1 MKFVPTVVTRGIS
14 RQALL
19 VSKASPELLLVA
31 GIAGMVGSTVLACRA
46 TLKMD
51 KVLDEG
57 KMKLD
62 LAKTL
67 QHDDYSESD
76 RHRDISLIHFQ
87 TGVRVVR
94 LYAPAIGVGLLSV
107 AALTKSNAILTQR
120 ATALAAAY
128 TALDQG
134 FRQYR
139 ARVIDKYGEEADQ
152 ELRYGIEK
160 REIEDPET
168 GEKSVQVTVP
178 GDPSIYARFFDETND
193 SWSRDPE
200 VNLFFLKSQQNYA
213 NDLLHANGH
222 IFLNEVY
229 DLIGLDRSKAGQV
242 VGWLYTSNGSTDN
255 FVDFGIF
262 NSDSEK
268 ARHFVNGFESAILL
282 DFNVDGVIYD
292 QIEHGM
298 MEVMLPWRRNKQLSR

>member
-1 MKFVPTVVTRGIS
+1 MKFVPAAVTRQVG
-14 RQALL
+14 RHALL

-31 GIAGMVGSTVLACRA
+31 GMAGMVGSTVLACRA
-46 TLKMD
+46 TLKVD
-51 KVLDEG
+51 KILSESKD
-57 KMKLD
+57 KMT
-62 LAKTL
+62 LANSL
-67 QHDDYSESD
+67 QHDDYSETD
-76 RHRDISLIHFQ
+76 RMRDRTLIRYQ
-87 TGVRVVR
+87 TAVAIGRQ
-94 LYAPAIGVGLLSV
+94 YAPAIGVGLLSL

-139 ARVIDKYGEEADQ
+139 ARVIDRYGEEADQ
-152 ELRYGIEK
+152 ELRYGIETK
-160 REIEDPET
+160 EIEDPET

-213 NDLLHANGH
+213 NDLLKANGH

-242 VGWLYTSNGSTDN
+242 VGWLWTSNGTTDN

-262 NSDSEK
+262 NAESMK
-268 ARHFVNGFESAILL
+268 ARHFVNGYEGAILL

-298 MEVMLPWRRNKQLSR
+298 MEVMLPWRRNKQLNR

>member
-1 MKFVPTVVTRGIS
+1 MKFVPTVVTRQIS

-57 KMKLD
+57 KVKLD
-62 LAKTL
+62 IAKTL

-76 RHRDISLIHFQ
+76 RRRDVSLIHFQ
-87 TGVRVVR
+87 TGVRVVK
-94 LYAPAIGVGLLSV
+94 LYGPAVGVGLLSI

-168 GEKSVQVTVP
+168 GEKSVQVTVS
-178 GDPSIYARFFDETND
+178 GDSSIYARFFDETND

-200 VNLFFLKSQQNYA
+200 VNMFFLKSQQNYA

-262 NSDSEK
+262 NADSEK
-268 ARHFVNGFESAILL
+268 ARHFVNGHESAILL

-298 MEVMLPWRRNKQLSR
+298 MEVALPWRRNKQLSR

>member
-1 MKFVPTVVTRGIS
+1 MKFVPAVITRTVS
-14 RQALL
+14 RNALL

-51 KVLDEG
+51 KMLDEG
-57 KMKLD
+57 KAKLD

-76 RHRDISLIHFQ
+76 RSRDVSLIYFQ
-87 TGVRVVR
+87 TGVKVVR
-94 LYAPAIGVGLLSV
+94 AYAPAVGVGLLGI

-139 ARVIDKYGEEADQ
+139 ARVIEKYGEEEDQ
-152 ELRYGIEK
+152 KLRYGIETK
-160 REIEDPET
+160 EIEDPET
-168 GEKSVQVTVP
+168 GEKTLQVTVP
-178 GDPSIYARFFDETND
+178 GDPSIYARFFDETNP

-200 VNLFFLKSQQNYA
+200 VNMFFLKSQQNYA
-213 NDLLHANGH
+213 NDQLKANGH

-229 DLIGLDRSKAGQV
+229 DLIGLERSQAGAV
-242 VGWLYTSNGSTDN
+242 VGWLYTENGSTDN

-262 NSDSEK
+262 RPDSPK
-268 ARHFVNGFESAILL
+268 ARDFVNGHESAILL

-298 MEVMLPWRRNKQLSR
+298 MGVMPWRRNR

>member
-1 MKFVPTVVTRGIS
+1 MKFVPAAITRTVS
-14 RQALL
+14 RNALF

-31 GIAGMVGSTVLACRA
+31 GVVGMVGSTVLACRA

-57 KMKLD
+57 KAKLD

-76 RHRDISLIHFQ
+76 RHRDVSLIYFQ
-87 TGVRVVR
+87 TGVKVVR
-94 LYAPAIGVGLLSV
+94 LYAPAIGVGLLGV
-107 AALTKSNAILTQR
+107 AALTKSHSILTQR

-128 TALDQG
+128 AALDHG

-139 ARVIDKYGEEADQ
+139 ARVVEKYGEEEDQ
-152 ELRYGIEK
+152 KLRYGVEEVEVI
-160 REIEDPET
+160 DPET
-168 GEKSVQVTVP
+168 KEKSTKVTVS
-178 GDPSIYARFFDETND
+178 GDQSIYARFFDETCD

-213 NDLLHANGH
+213 NDLLKSRGH

-229 DLIGLDRSKAGQV
+229 DLIGLERSKAGQV
-242 VGWLYTSNGSTDN
+242 VGWLFTDSGQTDD

-262 NSDSEK
+262 NGDSER
-268 ARHFVNGFESAILL
+268 ARRFVNGHEGAILL

-292 QIEHGM
+292 HIE
-298 MEVMLPWRRNKQLSR
+298 EASRWLLSK